1 MKPCRMDIKIL
12 LALKK
17 DVRTYAAGNL
27 IYGVIFDI
35 LHVIVEYRL
44 TKKTFHCVVAV
55 LWKKI
60 LRKWVSC
67 RMDTEGSLNF
77 NFPVA
82 SIKSNYRDIF
92 SFPNK
97 LKLDGSNIG
106 TRLLIK
112 EWKSVRYVNLFE
124 VIRLNVEIFCAFE
137 VRPQTTNILVTR
149 ENILHRK
156 RLCLVK
162 MKFRFSST
170 MLKYFVTSLSF

>member
-67 RMDTEGSLNF
+67 WMDPEGSLNF
-77 NFPVA
+77 NFPVT

-92 SFPNK
+92 SFPSK
-97 LKLDGSNIG
+97 LTNWMVVTLAQDFW
-106 TRLLIK
+106 L
-112 EWKSVRYVNLFE
+112 KSRNPSDTLTYLKSYVW
-124 VIRLNVEIFCAFE
+124 
-137 VRPQTTNILVTR
+137 
-149 ENILHRK
+149 
-156 RLCLVK
+156 
-162 MKFRFSST
+162 
-170 MLKYFVTSLSF
+170 MLKYFALLKYGHKLQIF

>member
-44 TKKTFHCVVAV
+44 TKRTFHCVVAV

-92 SFPNK
+92 SFPSK
-97 LKLDGSNIG
+97 LTNWMVVTLAQDFW
-106 TRLLIK
+106 L
-112 EWKSVRYVNLFE
+112 KSRNPSDTLTYLKSYVW
-124 VIRLNVEIFCAFE
+124 
-137 VRPQTTNILVTR
+137 
-149 ENILHRK
+149 
-156 RLCLVK
+156 
-162 MKFRFSST
+162 
-170 MLKYFVTSLSF
+170 MLKYFALLKYGHKLQIF